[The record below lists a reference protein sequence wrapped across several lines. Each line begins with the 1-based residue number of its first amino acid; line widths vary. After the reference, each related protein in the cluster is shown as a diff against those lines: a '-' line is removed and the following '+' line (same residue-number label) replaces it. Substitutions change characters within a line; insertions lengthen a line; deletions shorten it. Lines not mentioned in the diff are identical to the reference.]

1 MASLVQ
7 RVAKERPWVILLEN
21 VEGLLQSNAGRDLNF
36 IRAAFASCQYLVKV
50 RLTDAMQWGFPFMR
64 TRVFIVAVRAEI
76 AERLDWD
83 SYVVPTCPLTGPR
96 SSFPSFHDFL
106 CPEDHDPYD
115 DGAVGLD
122 PSAVTWVRDGRG
134 ELLRDTVKFHDRRSP
149 ASVILL
155 GSCPGSCFSERMVL
169 SSRGALTCLVTSG
182 VDQSSKTTQGPFR

>member
-1 MASLVQ
+1 MPALYSYHILVAGFPCQPFSTAGHQRGFNDPRAKELMASLVQ
-7 RVAKERPWVILLEN
+7 RVAKERPWVVLLEN

-50 RLTDAMQWGFPFMR
+50 GPTDARQWGLPFMR

-134 ELLRDTVKFHDRRSP
+134 ELLRDTVKSSTTGDRQP
-149 ASVILL
+149 A
-155 GSCPGSCFSERMVL
+155 
-169 SSRGALTCLVTSG
+169 
-182 VDQSSKTTQGPFR
+182 